1 MNKLIHSL
9 IIIITTL
16 MLCFVSFKNTNIIAK
31 KSLEYIKKIEN
42 LTNNNKNSDKE
53 IQKFDEFWNKK
64 SKILQIL
71 IHHEHIEDINS
82 EIAKLKLAIQEKNK
96 FEILKIC
103 NYLNSKLKNLEKI
116 DEISLENIL

>member
-9 IIIITTL
+9 IIIIVTL
-16 MLCFVSFKNTNIIAK
+16 ILCFVSFKNTNIIAK
-31 KSLEYIKKIEN
+31 KSLEYVEKIES
-42 LTNNNKNSDKE
+42 LTNNNKNNYQEIKE
-53 IQKFDEFWNKK
+53 LDEFWNKK

-71 IHHEHIEDINS
+71 IHHEQIEDINS

-116 DEISLENIL
+116 DEISIENIL